1 MQLLL
6 IPAENKSTGKDSK
19 NKPVYHFSPKYNFL
33 VLLIVATVGLHLI
46 SCVGPNKMAYMRD
59 IVDTSTAGLAGAI
72 KTFESPIQKSDQLW
86 ITIGGTNIEDLVLL
100 NSGSGIIQGSNISPT
115 TAGTNAPVM
124 GYLVE
129 GDGTIKLPYLD
140 KVKAEGLTRLQL
152 ENYISEKMKDYTKN
166 PVVNVRFLNY
176 KITVLGGVKAPGSFS
191 IPTERVTVLEA
202 LGLAG
207 DLVNYGKRD
216 NVLVIREVNGVRTL
230 GRLDLASKLI
240 FNSPFYY
247 LKTND
252 VVYVEPDKPGSLS
265 RERIPQYIGMTAGL
279 LSLIISII
287 YISQNE

>member
-1 MQLLL
+1 
-6 IPAENKSTGKDSK
+6 
-19 NKPVYHFSPKYNFL
+19 V
-33 VLLIVATVGLHLI
+33 
-46 SCVGPNKMAYMRD
+46 
-59 IVDTSTAGLAGAI
+59 
-72 KTFESPIQKSDQLW
+72 
-86 ITIGGTNIEDLVLL
+86 
-100 NSGSGIIQGSNISPT
+100 
-115 TAGTNAPVM
+115 AGTNAPVM

-191 IPTERVTVLEA
+191 LPTERVTVLEA

-216 NVLVIREVNGVRTL
+216 NVLVIREVNGVRSL

-252 VVYVEPDKPGSLS
+252 IVYVEPDKPGSLS
-265 RERIPQYIGMTAGL
+265 RERIPQYIGMTAGI

-287 YISQNE
+287 AISQNQ